1 MIFLHP
7 NMLYLL
13 ILVVILFALLLTQ
26 KESHAHFFSQEV
38 MDRLRVSANT
48 LPLKV
53 RNGLFFLVA
62 MLLVLAL
69 ANPVIQEGKVEVKAK
84 SADIML
90 ALDISDSMLAKDIY
104 PNRLKAAKQKA
115 IELLKL
121 APNERIGV
129 IAFAK
134 NSYLVS
140 PLSFDHNAVEFL
152 LRQLNTSSITEKG
165 TNLLAM
171 LETLDKSIHKKTQKY
186 LLLFSDGG
194 DKKDFSKEISF
205 AKSKGITV
213 YVLGVATKKGAP
225 IQREDGRFIKQNGK
239 IIVSKLNE
247 NIANLATKTGGVYIK
262 SVRSDKDIQAML
274 EEIEKHTQKRAL
286 KSEEIQR
293 FEPLFYYPLGLAL
306 FLLLI
311 ASSSRYKRTLSVL
324 SAFLLLS
331 GIHPQNANASLL
343 DFMQV
348 HNANVAY
355 EKGAYKKAEDA
366 YAHFAQTSDNPES
379 YYDAGNALYKQKQYL
394 QARKS
399 YEKAHFRD
407 KNKEAQRLANI
418 GNTYVKEKK
427 QAALKKAIQ
436 SYEQSLQLKED
447 KQTRENLEMVKKAL
461 QKQQK
466 QKQKQK
472 QKQNKKNKQNK
483 KQKKSDKKKDSKD
496 KKDSKQQ
503 KKSDEQS
510 KDTKE
515 TQKPKQKS
523 QKEKD
528 KVKQEQKRKQEA
540 QKKKKEKQ
548 KAQELKKGKAQAPD
562 PQKMSTQEEK
572 KWLKKLNQQQNTYMY
587 RLNVP
592 NHYKEKDTNEKPW

>member
-7 NMLYLL
+7 SMLYLL
-13 ILVVILFALLLTQ
+13 LLVVILFALLLTQ

-48 LPLKV
+48 LPLQV
-53 RNGLFFLVA
+53 RNALFFLVA
-62 MLLVLAL
+62 ILLVLAL

-171 LETLDKSIHKKTQKY
+171 LEVLDKSIHKKGQKY
-186 LLLFSDGG
+186 LLLFTDGG

-225 IQREDGRFIKQNGK
+225 IQREDGRFIQQNGK
-239 IIVSKLNE
+239 IIISKLNE
-247 NIANLATKTGGVYIK
+247 NIATLATQTGGVFIK
-262 SVRSDKDIQAML
+262 SVRADKDIKVML
-274 EEIEKHTQKRAL
+274 NEIEKHSKKRAL

-306 FLLLI
+306 LLFLI
-311 ASSSRYKRTLSVL
+311 ATSSRYKRNLSAL
-324 SAFLLLS
+324 SAFILLS
-331 GIHPQNANASLL
+331 GINPQNANAGLL
-343 DFMQV
+343 DFMQLHDA
-348 HNANVAY
+348 HNAY
-355 EKGAYKKAEDA
+355 EKGKYKKAEDA
-366 YAHFAQTSDNPES
+366 YAHFAQTSDNQES
-379 YYDAGNALYKQKQYL
+379 YYNAGNAFYKQKQYL

-399 YEKAHFRD
+399 YEKAHFKD
-407 KNKEAQRLANI
+407 KSKEAQRLANI

-436 SYEQSLQLKED
+436 SYEQSLKLKED
-447 KQTRENLEMVKKAL
+447 KQVRENLEMVKKAL

-466 QKQKQK
+466 KK
-472 QKQNKKNKQNK
+472 QKQNKKNQKKQQNK

-496 KKDSKQQ
+496 KKDSKQN
-503 KKSDEQS
+503 KKSDEKS

-528 KVKQEQKRKQEA
+528 KAKQEQKRKQEE
-540 QKKKKEKQ
+540 QKKKKEK
-548 KAQELKKGKAQAPD
+548 KEAQELKKGKAQAQD
-562 PQKMSTQEEK
+562 PKRMSTQEEK

-592 NHYKEKDTNEKPW
+592 NKYKEKDTNEKPW